1 MQKQTLDK
9 LLSSNVIS
17 SLVYERVNIAK
28 AYIEKKYSMKQKQE
42 QQKNKDMKLI
52 NEQLNEINL
61 STDKK
66 EMIRNEFLH
75 KQYETMRQKRQFMNM
90 NLFQS

>member
-1 MQKQTLDK
+1 
-9 LLSSNVIS
+9 
-17 SLVYERVNIAK
+17 
-28 AYIEKKYSMKQKQE
+28 MKI
-42 QQKNKDMKLI
+42 I

-66 EMIRNEFLH
+66 EMIKNEFLH

-90 NLFQS
+90 THFRS